1 MTHPAIAPATP
12 LGTARLPYPR
22 KRFGQHWLK
31 DPAVHEAILRAAQLN
46 DLERGADPTWVL
58 EIGPGTGQLTRRLL
72 AQGVQVVA
80 VEIDRDLCRLL
91 RKRFAD
97 QPRFHLVEG
106 DFLRLPLP
114 PQPRLLVANIPYNL
128 TGSILEKVLGSPAQP
143 VRQFERIVLLV
154 QKELAERLQAGP
166 GSKAYG
172 ALSLRT
178 QYLADC
184 ELICRVPPTAFKPAP
199 KVESAVIRLTP
210 RPAPTPVRDPCW
222 FNHLL
227 RQGFST
233 RRKKLVNALGSLV
246 EREAVAAAL
255 AQLRLNPD
263 ARAEELDL
271 PHWLALSDLLLEKAP
286 KRAVVLQEGQEPG

>member
-128 TGSILEKVLGSPAQP
+128 TGPILEKVLGSPAQP

-166 GSKAYG
+166 RQQ
-172 ALSLRT
+172 SLWCSE
-178 QYLADC
+178 LADAVFGR
-184 ELICRVPPTAFKPAP
+184 LRADLQGAPHRFQARPQGGICCDSPHPP
-199 KVESAVIRLTP
+199 P
-210 RPAPTPVRDPCW
+210 RPHPRP
-222 FNHLL
+222 
-227 RQGFST
+227 
-233 RRKKLVNALGSLV
+233 GSLLV
-246 EREAVAAAL
+246 
-255 AQLRLNPD
+255 
-263 ARAEELDL
+263 
-271 PHWLALSDLLLEKAP
+271 
-286 KRAVVLQEGQEPG
+286 

>member
-1 MTHPAIAPATP
+1 M
-12 LGTARLPYPR
+12 PYPR

-31 DPAVHEAILRAAQLN
+31 DPAVHEAIVRAAQLN

-91 RKRFAD
+91 QKRFAG
-97 QPRFHLVEG
+97 QPRFHLLEG

-128 TGSILEKVLGSPAQP
+128 TGPILEKVLGSPAQP

-184 ELICRVPPTAFKPAP
+184 ELICRVPPTAF
-199 KVESAVIRLTP
+199 
-210 RPAPTPVRDPCW
+210 
-222 FNHLL
+222 
-227 RQGFST
+227 
-233 RRKKLVNALGSLV
+233 
-246 EREAVAAAL
+246 
-255 AQLRLNPD
+255 
-263 ARAEELDL
+263 
-271 PHWLALSDLLLEKAP
+271 
-286 KRAVVLQEGQEPG
+286 

>member
-1 MTHPAIAPATP
+1 M
-12 LGTARLPYPR
+12 PYPR

-31 DPAVHEAILRAAQLN
+31 DPSVHEAIVRAAQLPSPQ
-46 DLERGADPTWVL
+46 RDPPWVL
-58 EIGPGTGQLTRRLL
+58 EIGPGTGQLTQRLL
-72 AQGVQVVA
+72 AQGVHVVA

-91 RKRFAD
+91 QKRFAN

-128 TGSILEKVLGSPAQP
+128 TGPILEKVLGSPARP
-143 VRQFERIVLLV
+143 VRQFERIVFLV
-154 QKELAERLQAGP
+154 QRELAERLQAGP

-172 ALSLRT
+172 ALSVRVR
-178 QYLADC
+178 YLAEC
-184 ELICRVPPTAFKPAP
+184 ELICRVPPSAFQPPP

-210 RPAPTPVRDPCW
+210 RPTPPSTQDPRW
-222 FNHLL
+222 FYQLV

-233 RRKKLVNALGSLV
+233 RRKQLVNALGSLV
-246 EREAVAAAL
+246 DRKTIAAAL
-255 AQLRLNPD
+255 AQLHLSPT

-271 PHWLALSDLLLEKAP
+271 SDWLALSDLLLEKAAP
-286 KRAVVLQEGQEPG
+286 QDGQKSR